1 MPCRAPATQPLF
13 GPSAPPPTTTTTPPT
28 PPPPRRCPLA
38 AIVDGSVLCVHGGLS
53 PELRTIDQMR
63 LIDRRQEIPHEGSF
77 CDLMWSDPDDIETW
91 AVRSNSTIRIE
102 FPSQRRP
109 RARTHA
115 RIVTRVRPHPRPAR
129 KPRLKALLST
139 VREAPDGSS
148 APRRH
153 PSSTKSM
160 ASSSSAERTS
170 SSRRARA
177 AVPQEPRGPRL
188 PTCPQHARAAPTPL
202 LLPAENAGGLRVQ
215 IR

>member
-13 GPSAPPPTTTTTPPT
+13 GPSAPPRPPP

-215 IR
+215 VR